1 MRERKNTL
9 EMPIFERIKYDLI
22 FLNQLYKNNH
32 LFSQNQ
38 MKSTHY
44 QDISPMAQLRL
55 NFTFRVSQRADNQ
68 TLSYQYLKLASFRAS
83 SQFSVI
89 WLLLSFH
96 FCTNDQI
103 KFTKERLNFIKPFR
117 IFSFIISK
125 VLNVC
130 RRLAWN
136 RTKSGAA
143 NLLGNLE
150 FPRATIHH
158 KPIQQV
164 MESPA
169 LSYKKILVDLLW
181 QYYPDVLPPLCS
193 DAWHYLH
200 TDYRLEKSNAL

>member
-1 MRERKNTL
+1 
-9 EMPIFERIKYDLI
+9 MPIFEGIQYGLI
-22 FLNQLYKNNH
+22 FLNCLYKYNH
-32 LFSQNQ
+32 LFSQTQ
-38 MKSTHY
+38 MKPTHY
-44 QDISPMAQLRL
+44 QDISPMTQLRL
-55 NFTFRVSQRADNQ
+55 NFAFRVSQRADNQ
-68 TLSYQYLKLASFRAS
+68 TSSYQYLKLASFRAS

-158 KPIQQV
+158 KPI
-164 MESPA
+164 
-169 LSYKKILVDLLW
+169 
-181 QYYPDVLPPLCS
+181 
-193 DAWHYLH
+193 
-200 TDYRLEKSNAL
+200 